1 MAATKIQSPVAELT
15 ATHFAI
21 MSSKM
26 AASRVAFL
34 AACKDR
40 PEAIVGTTVL
50 YDGSTASLL
59 ERYDSGVLIYAN
71 YWSTAQIIGVIF
83 ETLAT

>member
-1 MAATKIQSPVAELT
+1 MGGIYQHCPSDYGMNVALMMAWS
-15 ATHFAI
+15 
-21 MSSKM
+21 
-26 AASRVAFL
+26 
-34 AACKDR
+34 
-40 PEAIVGTTVL
+40 
-50 YDGSTASLL
+50 SLL